1 MSHCPSCGRY
11 IGPHQACPYCGT
23 RLSGRVPLQA
33 IKIAAILLA
42 TVGFAALW
50 FAATRV
56 KVPLVSIGQ
65 AGATMNMAY
74 VRLQGH
80 CTRAASYDPESEY
93 LSFWIEDDTGE
104 ICVSVYRAETQQI
117 IEEERV
123 PALGDLVEVAG
134 TLRVREDFLSL
145 TLNVPEQLKITRAEP
160 VDRAIGT
167 IGPDDRYLR
176 VRVHGQVRSIY
187 EPYQGLTL
195 ITVRDGTGSIPVAV
209 SEDLLAL
216 SGTSPTLSKGQAVEV
231 VAAVSLYRD
240 MPQLAPA
247 SAGDIVSLG
256 ETVPI
261 AVERQIGQLGASDVG
276 QLAVVR
282 GTVTGFDPFSAGV
295 KLAVDDTTGTMTVLL
310 WQSIYEELH
319 NAPEA
324 GTKIW
329 VQGEIS
335 KYQGQLELIPELA
348 EDVQVLAFADSTP
361 NPKSPSNTKGS
372 EAAPS
377 SLTSH
382 SASTET
388 LQPTET
394 PVPIIARTPTPT
406 PTGRPAPG
414 ATSTTTPTPSSMET
428 PTPTVEPR
436 AIAAITAD
444 RIGGEVTV
452 KGTIVDTV
460 SFSTGF
466 KFTLDDGTGRIVLLM
481 WHDVYD
487 DCWDAPEINLGA
499 KVLATGE
506 VSQYEGELQIQPGFG
521 GDVKAVEGAPPLVAQ
536 REIGSI
542 SNEEEGQRVTIKGE
556 VVRVEGL
563 SSAVKVFVG
572 DETGEIVIFIWR
584 NVLDRVVNNTGLGT
598 PGSRVR
604 IAGIVEVYRGNLEVV
619 PTLPN
624 DVEVLEIP

>member
-11 IGPHQACPYCGT
+11 TGPHQACPYCGA

-104 ICVSVYRAETQQI
+104 ICVSAYRAETQQI

-195 ITVRDGTGSIPVAV
+195 ITIRDGTGSIPVAV

-240 MPQLAPA
+240 TPQLAPA
-247 SAGDIVSLG
+247 SAGDIVPLG

-261 AVERQIGQLGASDVG
+261 AVERRIGQLSASDVG
-276 QLAVVR
+276 QMAVVR

-310 WQSIYEELH
+310 WQSIYEGLR
-319 NAPEA
+319 NAPESGA
-324 GTKIW
+324 KIR

-335 KYQGQLELIPELA
+335 EYQGQLELIPELA

-377 SLTSH
+377 SLTGR

-388 LQPTET
+388 PRPTET
-394 PVPIIARTPTPT
+394 PVPTIARTPTPA

-414 ATSTTTPTPSSMET
+414 TKPTTT

-444 RIGGEVTV
+444 RMGEEVTV
-452 KGTIVDTV
+452 EGTVIDTA
-460 SFSTGF
+460 SFSTGL

-521 GDVKAVEGAPPLVAQ
+521 GDVKAVEGAPPLVPQ

-542 SNEEEGQRVTIKGE
+542 SSEEEGQRVTIEGE

-563 SSAVKVFVG
+563 RSAAKVFVG
-572 DETGEIVIFIWR
+572 DETGEILVFIWG
-584 NVLDRVVNNTGLGT
+584 NVLDRVANNTGLGT
-598 PGSRVR
+598 PGSCVR

-624 DVEVLEIP
+624 DMVVLDIP